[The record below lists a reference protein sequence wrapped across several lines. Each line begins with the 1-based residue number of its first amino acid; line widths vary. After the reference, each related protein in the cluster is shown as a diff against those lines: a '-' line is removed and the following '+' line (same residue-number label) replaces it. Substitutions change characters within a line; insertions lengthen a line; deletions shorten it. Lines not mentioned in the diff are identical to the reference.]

1 MQWWSF
7 YEETKEKA
15 LMKKFMTYSS
25 QKGTKSNQIENKDK
39 KSKTSKQ
46 KTEQQQQQ
54 STGKSSWDIREP
66 SSIENIKAKI

>member
-1 MQWWSF
+1 
-7 YEETKEKA
+7 
-15 LMKKFMTYSS
+15 MKKFMTYSS

-54 STGKSSWDIREP
+54 STGKSS
-66 SSIENIKAKI
+66 